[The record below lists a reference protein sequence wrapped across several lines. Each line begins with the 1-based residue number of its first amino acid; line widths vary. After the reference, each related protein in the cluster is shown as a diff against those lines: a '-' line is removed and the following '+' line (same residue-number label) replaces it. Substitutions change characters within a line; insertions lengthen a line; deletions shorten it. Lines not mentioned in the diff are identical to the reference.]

1 MLRDV
6 IFKSK
11 FRQLDSESIMQY
23 NIYPLTKLTRLNMFT
38 DYESLLSAYH
48 SYLSICLVLSFR
60 GDCAQDG
67 CWGLLETRPRD
78 KLEARNVE
86 QIGVM
91 DPEPRS
97 AVGSR

>member
-1 MLRDV
+1 MRILYLP
-6 IFKSK
+6 ITHNC
-11 FRQLDSESIMQY
+11 QY
-23 NIYPLTKLTRLNMFT
+23 VLC
-38 DYESLLSAYH
+38 
-48 SYLSICLVLSFR
+48 YLFGV
-60 GDCAQDG
+60 DCAQDG